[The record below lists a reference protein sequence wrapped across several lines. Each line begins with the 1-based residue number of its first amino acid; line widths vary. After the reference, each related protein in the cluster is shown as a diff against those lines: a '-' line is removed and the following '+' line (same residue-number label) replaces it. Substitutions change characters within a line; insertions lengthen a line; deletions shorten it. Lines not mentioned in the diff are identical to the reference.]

1 MNIEQSFDNAKVSLE
16 LAREKLDAGDIDTA
30 LSGLVLAYS
39 NIRKIMELVWQMKR
53 VEVLGPVSAGEDV
66 T

>member
-1 MNIEQSFDNAKVSLE
+1 MNIEQSFYNAKVSLE
-16 LAREKLDAGDIDTA
+16 LAKEKLDAGDLDTA

-39 NIRKIMELVWQMKR
+39 NIRKLMELVWQLKR
-53 VEVLGPVSAGEDV
+53 AEVLGPDSAREGV